1 MKAYELVEYLGNY
14 PDESEVFIEDAE
26 GTLHDFKCIER
37 PPVFDGF
44 DTAYEEGVS
53 MVMID

>member
-1 MKAYELVEYLGNY
+1 MRAYELVEYLGNY
-14 PDESEVFIEDAE
+14 PDESEVFIEDAD
-26 GTLHDFKCIER
+26 GILHDFKCIER